1 MAKTNTNKYYVR
13 QLEDQVRGTKKR
25 IKSVDKASRNNH
37 VGMMYWKERAL
48 NAEADLAMI
57 STIVEN
63 TFRQEIKADTA

>member
-13 QLEDQVRGTKKR
+13 HLEDQVRGMKKR

-48 NAEADLAMI
+48 NSENDLAI
-57 STIVEN
+57 IKVIVE
-63 TFRQEIKADTA
+63 KD

>member
-13 QLEDQVRGTKKR
+13 HLEDQVRGMKKR

-48 NAEADLAMI
+48 DAESNLSA
-57 STIVEN
+57 
-63 TFRQEIKADTA
+63 IKTVVDFHT